1 MEVSSNKELFLTL
14 GARIEGISYY
24 DRIGAYLICIENNK
38 LAVVRDPKGYFLPG
52 GGIDENES
60 LEECVKRESL
70 EETGYSVCVDRH
82 ICSAEAYLLHP
93 NVGYFHPIQH
103 YYSGRLIEK
112 VCEPTEDDHAFE
124 WISVGDIESKMYL
137 EIQGRA
143 VKYYIDN
150 CVEKEQIN
158 LNL

>member
-1 MEVSSNKELFLTL
+1 MQNNLNRKCLISL
-14 GARIEGISYY
+14 GDRIAGVSYY
-24 DRIGAYLICIENNK
+24 DRVGAYLICIKNNK

-52 GGIDENES
+52 GGIDNDES
-60 LEECVKRESL
+60 FEDCVKRECL
-70 EETGYSVCVDRH
+70 EETGYFVCIDNY

-112 VCEPTEDDHAFE
+112 VCEPTEDDHTFE
-124 WISVGDIESKMYL
+124 WISLDDIESKMFV

-143 VKYYIDN
+143 VKHYLDN
-150 CVEKEQIN
+150 CIEE
-158 LNL
+158 